1 MEAYER
7 LRRALRGC
15 VEAWAGFDA
24 IPRVGVNVLV
34 DVFPATE
41 ANAGLYEGE
50 VADRVMDAAYELHD
64 LVGACVALRDPNG
77 RR

>member
-1 MEAYER
+1 M
-7 LRRALRGC
+7 
-15 VEAWAGFDA
+15 
-24 IPRVGVNVLV
+24 NVLV

-50 VADRVMDAAYELHD
+50 VADQVMEAAYELHA